1 MSECFLHG
9 QGGAGERKIR
19 GWKTGTTADFTIP
32 ANTTTAA
39 YVISIEAEGEVAT
52 FQLRMNE
59 RTSNFFADFANG
71 YYLGGL
77 YMDSTDAANVTR
89 KAIGS
94 DGRVEFLHDEY
105 ASKKSY
111 YYIERNSADKKKL
124 DVYATWLRTDEVTTS
139 ISYEISY
146 Y

>member
-19 GWKTGTTADFTIP
+19 GWKTGTTANFTIP
-32 ANTTTAA
+32 ANTTTAT
-39 YVISIEAEGEVAT
+39 YIISIEAEGEVAT
-52 FQLRMNE
+52 FQMLKNYQ
-59 RTSNFFADFANG
+59 THNFFVDFANG

-77 YMDSTDAANVTR
+77 SDSSSDASDVTR

-94 DGRVEFLHDEY
+94 DGMVEFVDNY
-105 ASKKSY
+105 IK
-111 YYIERNSADKKKL
+111 YYIKRNSEDKKKL
-124 DVYATWLRTDEVTTS
+124 DVYAIADDVTTS

>member
-9 QGGAGERKIR
+9 QGGAGEKKIR
-19 GWKTGTTADFTIP
+19 GWKTGTTANFTVP
-32 ANTTTAA
+32 ANTATAT
-39 YVISIEAEGEVAT
+39 YITSIEAEGEIAT
-52 FQLRMNE
+52 FQMLRNYK
-59 RTSNFFADFANG
+59 TSNFFVDFANG

-77 YMDSTDAANVTR
+77 SDSSSDASDVTR

-94 DGRVEFLHDEY
+94 DGMVEFVDNY
-105 ASKKSY
+105 IK
-111 YYIERNSADKKKL
+111 YYIKRNSEDKKKL
-124 DVYATWLRTDEVTTS
+124 DVYAIADDVTTS